1 MLYPFE
7 LRARAFIIQAV
18 PTPSKLAEAARV
30 YHTAMPITVAQAEQ
44 ARRNIAS
51 VALRTPLLRCNTDDP
66 AGLYLK
72 LENLQPIGS
81 FKIRGAANVMAFTPR
96 HELDRGVLT
105 ASAGNMA
112 QGVAFCARRLG
123 IPATI
128 IAPDTAPATKTLA
141 VERMGGRVIKVPFA
155 EWWRTFE
162 TRSYPGVD
170 ATFIHAFDDPHVMA
184 GNGTIALELLED
196 MPDLDAVVIPWGG
209 GGLSCGI
216 ASVLRALAPRV
227 RIYAA
232 EIETAAPLA
241 PSLAAGEPRT
251 VEYKPSFV
259 DGIGSKTVFAT
270 MFEQA
275 RSLLDGSLVVTLKE
289 AAEAMKLVAERNRVI
304 IEGAAACAVAA
315 ALSGRAGS
323 GKIVA
328 IVSGG
333 NIDLDKFSGIVNQS

>member
-1 MLYPFE
+1 M
-7 LRARAFIIQAV
+7 AI
-18 PTPSKLAEAARV
+18 TTAA
-30 YHTAMPITVAQAEQ
+30 AQE

-51 VALRTPLLRCNTDDP
+51 VALRTPLIRCNADAP
-66 AGLYLK
+66 ANLYLK

-81 FKIRGAANVMAFTPR
+81 FKIRGAANVMARIP
-96 HELDRGVLT
+96 HERLTRGVLT

-112 QGVAFCARRLG
+112 QGVAFCARRIG
-123 IPATI
+123 VGATI
-128 IAPDTAPATKTLA
+128 IAPDTAPATKIQA

-162 TRSYPGVD
+162 TRSYPGID
-170 ATFIHAFDDPHVMA
+170 ATFIHAFDDPDVMA

-196 MPDLDAVVIPWGG
+196 LPDLDAVVIPWGG

-216 ASVLRALAPRV
+216 AAVLRELAPRV

-241 PSLAAGEPRT
+241 ASLAAGEPRA

-259 DGIGSKTVFAT
+259 DGIGSKTVFPG
-270 MFEQA
+270 MFELA
-275 RSLLDGSLVVTLKE
+275 RELLDGSLVVTLTE
-289 AAEAMKLVAERNRVI
+289 AANAMKVVAERNRII

-315 ALSGRAGS
+315 CLSGRAGA

-328 IVSGG
+328 IVSSG
-333 NIDLDKFSGIVNQS
+333 NIDLDKFAQLVS